1 MAHKCIVAF
10 GEYLWDCHKDYRV
23 PGGAPANALFHAS
36 QFGYDG
42 VLITALGQDADGDAL
57 FNEIEGK
64 GLDLTKVQRIPELPT
79 GTVDIDEQDLND
91 PKYDIKTE
99 VAWSA
104 IHDFEGMEEL
114 AAKCDAVLYGS
125 LSQVGEVSR
134 QTLYRFLSLVPS
146 ACKKV
151 CDINLRYKYG
161 GDELICIDDILL
173 ASIEKCNILKVNAGE
188 LELLSGK
195 FGCGFLRDDIRAS
208 ARMFLARFLNVE
220 TLIVTLG
227 TDGSWV
233 ISRNLEETFC
243 SVPKIKFKNAVG
255 AGDAFTGAYIGS
267 ILAGKPQSIAHKTAV
282 NVSAYVCTQDG
293 AMPVVPDWVKQLPM
307 ALEWREYLIEE

>member
-1 MAHKCIVAF
+1 MDHKCIIAF

-23 PGGAPANALFHAS
+23 PGGAPANALYQAS

-57 FNEIEGK
+57 FKEIEGK

-79 GTVDIDEQDLND
+79 GTVDIDESDLSD
-91 PKYDIKTE
+91 PKYDIKTN

-104 IHDFEGMEEL
+104 IRDFEGLEEL
-114 AAKCDAVLYGS
+114 AAGCDAVLYGS

-134 QTLYRFLSLVPS
+134 QTLYRFLSLCPS
-146 ACKKV
+146 TCKKV

-161 GDELICIDDILL
+161 GDELICSDDILL

-282 NVSAYVCTQDG
+282 NVSAYVCTQEG
-293 AMPVVPDWVKQLPM
+293 AMPAVPEWVKSIN
-307 ALEWREYLIEE
+307 AYSD

>member
-1 MAHKCIVAF
+1 MDHKCIIAF

-23 PGGAPANALFHAS
+23 PGGAPANALYHAS

-57 FNEIEGK
+57 FKEIEGK

-79 GTVDIDEQDLND
+79 GTVDIDESDLSD
-91 PKYDIKTE
+91 PKYDIKTN

-104 IHDFEGMEEL
+104 IRDFEGLEEL
-114 AAKCDAVLYGS
+114 AAGCDAVLYGS

-146 ACKKV
+146 TCKKV
-151 CDINLRYKYG
+151 CDINLRYNYG
-161 GDELICIDDILL
+161 GDELICGDDILL
-173 ASIEKCNILKVNAGE
+173 ASIKKCDILKVNAAE

-195 FGCGFLRDDIRAS
+195 FGCDFLMGNIRES
-208 ARMFLARFLNVE
+208 ARMFLSQFPNVE
-220 TLIVTLG
+220 TLIVTMG

-233 ISRNLEETFC
+233 VSRNGEETFC
-243 SVPKIKFKNAVG
+243 GVPKIKFKNAVG
-255 AGDAFTGAYIGS
+255 AGDAFTGAYIGC
-267 ILAGKPQSIAHKTAV
+267 ILGGKPQSIAHKIAV
-282 NVSAYVCTQDG
+282 NVSAYVCTQEG
-293 AMPVVPDWVKQLPM
+293 AMPVVPEWVKSIN
-307 ALEWREYLIEE
+307 AYSD

>member
-1 MAHKCIVAF
+1 MVHKCIVAF

-36 QFGYDG
+36 KFGYDG

-161 GDELICIDDILL
+161 GDELICSDDILL

-195 FGCGFLRDDIRAS
+195 FGCGFLKDDIRAS

-233 ISRNLEETFC
+233 ISRDLEETFC

-293 AMPVVPDWVKQLPM
+293 AMPVVQDWVKRLPI
-307 ALEWREYLIEE
+307 APEWNSFLI